1 MGESGPADRAS
12 SRAPFRDTGRGP
24 GVMTS
29 SPLQPDP
36 SRPHAPGAGPTPEP
50 GASEGALDPALANFP
65 LLGSNLGGALGGGL
79 GAKSPIHEGSGPH
92 MSASVGLIAS
102 SADRP
107 GVVPGARDTYGVE
120 ELAIVLSR
128 FDLGPIEAIQDF
140 RRGSRRSPK
149 LLIKSA
155 AGLFLLKR
163 RAPGR
168 DENERVDAAHAVQN
182 YLASNQFPV
191 PRLLPTRG
199 DRATALRLGGRVYE
213 LFEFIPGSR
222 YDGSL
227 AATSDAGHTLALFH
241 KIVSGFHG
249 APPTHHP
256 HGYHALPGCADALD
270 HIPRDSRIGRPE
282 LAGVCNELRGLYLEA
297 ARRAD
302 RLGLR
307 EWPSQIVHGDWHPG
321 NTLYRGQ
328 RLVAVIDFDGVRP
341 EQRALDIANGALQF
355 SITMEGQEVEKW
367 PDYLDESRF
376 KRFCRGYDAVEG
388 CILSTSEIQALPW
401 LMIEALIVE
410 AALPVAATGAFA
422 GLDGGSFLTMVLRK
436 ARWLEAQAPRLSN
449 LLTA

>member
-1 MGESGPADRAS
+1 
-12 SRAPFRDTGRGP
+12 
-24 GVMTS
+24 MTIQPS
-29 SPLQPDP
+29 QPDP
-36 SRPHAPGAGPTPEP
+36 ALPHVHLAGSPAPGTPGIP
-50 GASEGALDPALANFP
+50 GIPGTPGIPASPSHDL
-65 LLGSNLGGALGGGL
+65 
-79 GAKSPIHEGSGPH
+79 GPH
-92 MSASVGLIAS
+92 LSASVGLIAS
-102 SADRP
+102 SADRSP
-107 GVVPGARDTYGVE
+107 GVASTRDTYGVE

-128 FDLGPIEAIQDF
+128 YDIGPIESIQDF

-155 AGLFLLKR
+155 SGLFLLKR

-182 YLASNQFPV
+182 YLAANQFPV
-191 PRLLPTRG
+191 PRLSPTRDEG
-199 DRATALRLGGRVYE
+199 LTALRLGGRVYE

-241 KIVSGFHG
+241 KIISGFHG
-249 APPTHHP
+249 APAAHHP
-256 HGYHALPGCADALD
+256 HGYHALPSVPDALD

-282 LAGVCNELRGLYLEA
+282 LAGVCAELRDLFLDA
-297 ARRAD
+297 AQRAD
-302 RLGLR
+302 KLGLR
-307 EWPSQIVHGDWHPG
+307 DWPAQIVHGDWHPG

-355 SITMEGQEVEKW
+355 SITMEGQDIANW

-410 AALPVAATGAFA
+410 AALPVAATGTFA
-422 GLDGGSFLTMVLRK
+422 GLDGGDFLTMVGRK
-436 ARWLEAQAPRLSN
+436 SRWMREQAPRLSN